1 LAYGEFVGVETLQPL
16 VMVNGIFSIELTE
29 LVVGSTSVIAL
40 VI

>member
-1 LAYGEFVGVETLQPL
+1 LAYGEFVAVETLQPL
-16 VMVNGIFSIELTE
+16 VMVSGIFSIELTE